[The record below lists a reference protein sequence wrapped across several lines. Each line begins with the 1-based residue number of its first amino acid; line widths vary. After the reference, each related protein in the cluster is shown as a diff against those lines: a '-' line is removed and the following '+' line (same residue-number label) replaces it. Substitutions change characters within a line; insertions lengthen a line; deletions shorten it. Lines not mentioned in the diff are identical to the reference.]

1 MIDRWGR
8 KIEYL
13 RISVTD
19 RCNFRCKYCMPEEG
33 VAPLSHDDV
42 LRFEEMLVIV
52 KAASEL
58 GINKIRVT
66 GGEPL
71 VRKGIT
77 GFIKALRVIP
87 GIEDISM
94 TTNGSLLEK
103 HAEKLKEAG
112 LDRVN
117 ISLDSLDEKKF
128 YDITR
133 GGNLEDVL
141 RGIDS
146 ALTAGLAPVKINCVV
161 TKGFNEDEILD
172 FVEITKRIPVHVRF
186 IELMPLGEGNR
197 SEFGFVSTAK
207 LKRLINAELIP
218 VEIKGNGPAKCFKIE
233 GALGS
238 IGFISPMSGHICS
251 RCNRIRL
258 TADGKLRPCL
268 ESETE
273 YDVKGLI
280 RSGADTQ
287 EIKSFIRRVIL
298 SKPREHRMYTT
309 YHKHTKRNMS
319 QIGG

>member
-19 RCNFRCKYCMPEEG
+19 RCNFRCIYCMPEEG
-33 VAPLSHDDV
+33 VAPLRHDDI

-52 KAASEL
+52 EAAAEL

-117 ISLDSLDEKKF
+117 ISLDSLNREKF
-128 YDITR
+128 YDMTR

-146 ALTAGLAPVKINCVV
+146 AIAAGLVPVKINCVV

-172 FVEITKRIPVHVRF
+172 FVETTKRKPVHVRF

-197 SEFGFVSTAK
+197 IESGFVSNEK
-207 LKRLINAELIP
+207 LKQLIKDELIP
-218 VEIKGNGPAKCFKIE
+218 VKVKGNGPAKYFKIR

-251 RCNRIRL
+251 KCNRIRL
-258 TADGKLRPCL
+258 TADGKLKPCL

-273 YDVKGLI
+273 YDIRGLI
-280 RSGADTQ
+280 RSGADKQKT
-287 EIKSFIRRVIL
+287 KSFIRRVIL

-309 YHKHTKRNMS
+309 YHRHTKRNMS

>member
-33 VAPLSHDDV
+33 VAPLRHDDI

-52 KAASEL
+52 KAAAEL

-77 GFIKALRVIP
+77 GFIKALRMIP

-103 HAEKLKEAG
+103 YAEELKEAG

-117 ISLDSLDEKKF
+117 ISLDSLNGEKF

-146 ALTAGLAPVKINCVV
+146 AIAAGLVPVKINCVV
-161 TKGFNEDEILD
+161 IKGFNEDEILD
-172 FVEITKRIPVHVRF
+172 FVETTKRKPVHVRF

-197 SEFGFVSTAK
+197 IESGFVSNEK
-207 LKRLINAELIP
+207 LKQLINTELIP
-218 VEIKGNGPAKCFKIE
+218 AKVKGNGPAKYFKIE
-233 GALGS
+233 GAPGS

-251 RCNRIRL
+251 KCNRIRL
-258 TADGKLRPCL
+258 TADGKLKPCL

-273 YDVKGLI
+273 YDIRELI

-287 EIKSFIRRVIL
+287 KIKSFIRRVIL

-309 YHKHTKRNMS
+309 YYRHTKRNMS